1 MAFHRAIL
9 NDTNELV
16 GYEEVAEP
24 NWTPSPKRVPVH
36 DRDLVP
42 HRYYWNGEA
51 FVPLALGG
59 EDEIRARPRLIK
71 AVVHALIDLD
81 DALPEGQEAESPGPR
96 RARSGPDQALGPRA

>member
-9 NDTNELV
+9 DDASELV
-16 GYEEVAEP
+16 GYEEVAEAD
-24 NWTPSPKRVPVH
+24 WKPSPKRVPVH

-71 AVVHALIDLD
+71 AVVQALIDLD
-81 DALPEGQEAESPGPR
+81 DALPAGKKLKAQV
-96 RARSGPDQALGPRA
+96 RAVLDQARLKF

>member
-16 GYEEVAEP
+16 GYEDVAEAD
-24 NWTPSPKRVPVH
+24 WKPSPKRVPVH

-59 EDEIRARPRLIK
+59 EDEIRARPRLVK
-71 AVVHALIDLD
+71 AIVQALIDLD
-81 DALPEGQEAESPGPR
+81 EGLPAGKKLKAQV
-96 RARSGPDQALGPRA
+96 RAVLDQARAKL